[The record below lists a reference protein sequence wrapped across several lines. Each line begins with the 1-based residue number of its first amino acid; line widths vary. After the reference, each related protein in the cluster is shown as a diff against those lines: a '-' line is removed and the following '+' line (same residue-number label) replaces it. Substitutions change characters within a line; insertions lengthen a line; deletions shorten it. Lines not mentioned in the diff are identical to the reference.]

1 MLNFLD
7 KYNLIKGQ
15 TAFGVEVVFNTKDSY
30 TLIALELKSTK
41 EGIEVSRRFL
51 DITLDE
57 LSKKNTKKFPVYFT
71 VGGKGVIHK
80 KVKADEN
87 AQNQELL
94 NQVLPNASIK
104 DFYLQRSKIEG
115 FEYWIS
121 VVRKDVLDN
130 LIVKIKEVK
139 LFGVQLFLGPF
150 VLENTLQFLDKM
162 ILLTTSHELLIENN
176 TIIQL
181 DNLGSVSNGEE
192 YNVEGEI
199 INSHELIAFGSAFN
213 HFVPN
218 IKLTPIICDQ
228 IIEMDE
234 EYLNK
239 NKLVTVG
246 FGIVSFFF
254 LVVMVN
260 LMVANSLES
269 THNKLQY
276 QVNSKK
282 KYVVELTKLEEELKR
297 KEQFIQGSGVARAS
311 KISYYTDQIALS
323 VSEAIQ
329 LDQLFVNPLTK
340 RINKAE
346 VINFNFNS
354 IKISGTVSRSIEL
367 NNWIKELKQYEWI
380 AEINIISFIQDNFKT
395 AGEFELEVK
404 IN

>member
-7 KYNLIKGQ
+7 KYELIKGRS
-15 TAFGVEVVFNTKDSY
+15 AFGVELVFNTKDSY
-30 TLIALELKSTK
+30 TLIALELKSNK
-41 EGIEVSRRFL
+41 EGVEVSRRFV
-51 DITLDE
+51 DITME
-57 LSKKNTKKFPVYFT
+57 KLSKENTKKLPVYFT
-71 VGGKGVIHK
+71 IGGKGVIHK
-80 KVKADEN
+80 KVKAEEN
-87 AQNQELL
+87 TKNQELL

-104 DFYLQRSKIEG
+104 DFYLQKSKIEG

-130 LIVKIKEVK
+130 LIIKIKGAN

-150 VLENTLQFLDKM
+150 VLENSIQLLDK
-162 ILLTTSHELLIENN
+162 ITVLTTSHELLIENN
-176 TIIQL
+176 NIIQL
-181 DNLGSVSNGEE
+181 DSLGSVSNGEE
-192 YNVEGEI
+192 YNIEGEI
-199 INSHELIAFGSAFN
+199 INSHELIAFGSALN
-213 HFVPN
+213 HFLPV
-218 IKLTPIICDQ
+218 IKLSPIFCDQ
-228 IIEMDE
+228 IREFEE

-239 NKLVTVG
+239 NKLVSIG
-246 FGIVSFFF
+246 FAIVAFFF

-260 LMVANSLES
+260 LMVANNLES
-269 THNKLQY
+269 THNQLQY

-282 KYVVELTKLEEELKR
+282 KYVLELAQLKEELKI

-323 VSEAIQ
+323 VSKAIQ
-329 LDQLFVNPLTK
+329 LNQLFVNPLAK

-346 VINFNFNS
+346 DINFNFNS
-354 IKISGTVSRSIEL
+354 IKITGTVSRSIEL

>member
-1 MLNFLD
+1 MLKFLD
-7 KYNLIKGQ
+7 KYKLIKGQ
-15 TAFGVEVVFNTKDSY
+15 TAFGVELVFNTKDSY
-30 TLIALELKSTK
+30 TLIAIELKSAK
-41 EGIEVSRRFL
+41 EGIEVSRRFI
-51 DITLDE
+51 DITMEE
-57 LSKKNTKKFPVYFT
+57 LSKKNTKKLPVYFT
-71 VGGKGVIHK
+71 IGGKGVIHK
-80 KVKADEN
+80 KVKAEEN
-87 AQNQELL
+87 APEQELL

-104 DFYLQRSKIEG
+104 DFYLQKSKIEG

-130 LIVKIKEVK
+130 LITKIKGVN
-139 LFGVQLFLGPF
+139 LFGVQIFLGPF
-150 VLENTLQFLDKM
+150 VLENTLQLLDKM
-162 ILLTTSHELLIENN
+162 TVLTTSHELLIENKN
-176 TIIQL
+176 IIQL

-192 YNVEGEI
+192 YNVEGEV

-213 HFVPN
+213 HFVPVV
-218 IKLTPIICDQ
+218 KLEPIFCDQ
-228 IIEMDE
+228 IKEIEA
-234 EYLNK
+234 EYLNR
-239 NKLVTVG
+239 NKLMAVG
-246 FGIVSFFF
+246 FTIVAFFF
-254 LVVMVN
+254 VVVMVN
-260 LMVANSLES
+260 LMVSNSLES

-282 KYVVELTKLEEELKR
+282 KYVVELSKLNEELKR

-329 LDQLFVNPLTK
+329 LNQLFVNPLAK

-346 VINFNFNS
+346 DINFKFNS